1 MTDPEVVKL
10 LRWLADEIDN
20 GRAQPKMVEVN
31 FDDDVEVEPRS
42 WRDSPAEPPQAPP
55 GFKRSLVR
63 DPDRSPAPHVVN
75 DDP

>member
-42 WRDSPAEPPQAPP
+42 WRDSPAEPPP
-55 GFKRSLVR
+55 RRRLVSNGVSYEIR
-63 DPDRSPAPHVVN
+63 IAALRRMS
-75 DDP
+75 

>member
-42 WRDSPAEPPQAPP
+42 WRDSPAEPPP
-55 GFKRSLVR
+55 GAAWFQTESRTRSGSQPCAACR
-63 DPDRSPAPHVVN
+63 E
-75 DDP
+75 